1 MEYTVQTRRLAADT
15 YEFVTRNG
23 AGETV
28 STVLMS
34 QTKAIALGLV
44 SR

>member
-15 YEFVTRNG
+15 YEFVTTDA
-23 AGETV
+23 AGDTV
-28 STVLMS
+28 STVVMGRVE
-34 QTKAIALGLV
+34 AIALGLV